1 MTPERL
7 ATVERLYHEA
17 RACPANE
24 RAAFLNTA
32 CQGDEDLR
40 QEIQSLIATDASTRN
55 FLEMPALDVA
65 AALLP
70 EEPDDSL
77 IGTQIG
83 PYTIEARLGAGGM
96 GQVYLAEDTKLDRKV
111 AIKLLLNALEDD
123 EPARRSQIE
132 EAKKAARLDHPNIC
146 RIYGF
151 ETHRLH
157 AGQHCP
163 RQADHSMIVMQYVEG
178 ETLSTT
184 MRDRPLG
191 VAASIDVAIHVADA
205 LSHAHSRGIVHRDI
219 KPWNIMITPQGQ
231 VTVLDFGVAK
241 NVPVDP
247 AARTTYAGGSE
258 LSSPGLVV
266 GTAPYMSPEQ
276 AKGDTIDARSDLF
289 SLGAVLYEC
298 VTGRPAF
305 GGGTPMEICAR
316 VIHVDPPPPSAVSPD
331 VPPELDHVILKAL
344 AKDRDQRYQ
353 SAETLRSELAAVRDS
368 LDAPDPP
375 RAARGGWAAPLVG
388 LARRPLV
395 LVPAML
401 LLLAALTLP
410 QWRRATPYRPTPEAI
425 QWYERGTS
433 ALRDGTYYTAS
444 KAFEQ
449 AIALD
454 SRFALAHAR
463 LAEAWSELDYADHAS
478 HEILQA
484 RSLVRDLSPLPTLDA
499 LYLQAVTHVVLGEF
513 DSAVDAYQKIADQVP
528 ALERAHAY
536 VDLGRAQEKGD
547 HVEKARDSYERASAL
562 STQDAAPY
570 LRLGILRGRQQDLD
584 SARQAFHTA
593 EGLYRTLSN
602 VEGEAEVFYQRGF
615 LFVNLR
621 RLGEA
626 RVQLDKSLKLS
637 SDPVNPNQQV
647 RTLLALSSV
656 SAAEGNSS
664 QAEQQAADAIQL
676 ARDNGI
682 GNQATSGLNWL
693 GNVFLNRGEYP
704 EAEKRYV
711 EALELARRDNGRLNE
726 AVALFSLG
734 SLRSQQRR
742 TAEALRYVEQALPIL
757 QQAGYRKWRS
767 QALMLLGR
775 VHRDRGEYEAALAA
789 LEEQLSLGE
798 GVGDVSQVALA
809 RTEIASVFGRQE
821 RYPEALAQF
830 EASLTIRRSL
840 NNTVSVGHALMESAG
855 ILWQLGRFEE
865 ARTALDEATAIAGPG
880 GAYKQLLAE
889 TLMTEARLELGAG
902 RLPEAKRKGQQARDL
917 AGDQY
922 ADTAVH
928 AALTVGWA
936 ETRSGRARAATRVCA
951 RALETATGTGDPWL
965 ISSAQ
970 LAFAEAL
977 LDDGEPRR
985 ALDITQQAIESFARF
1000 GQLDSE
1006 WRGWLIA
1013 SASKQQLGEAAAARE
1028 DASTATALLASLEQ
1042 RFGQEAYERFMTRP
1056 DVARLRTRLKRL
1068 TRR

>member
-17 RACPANE
+17 RACPSEE
-24 RAAFLNTA
+24 RGAFLNKA
-32 CQGDEDLR
+32 CAGDEDLR
-40 QEIQSLIATDASTRN
+40 HEVQSLISTDASTQD
-55 FLEMPALDVA
+55 FLEVPALEVA
-65 AALLP
+65 AAWIP
-70 EEPDDSL
+70 EEPTDPL
-77 IGTQIG
+77 LGMRLG
-83 PYTIEARLGAGGM
+83 PYRIEARLGSGGM
-96 GQVYLAEDTKLDRKV
+96 GKVYRAEDTTLDRKV
-111 AIKLLLNALEDD
+111 AIKLLLETREED
-123 EPARRSQIE
+123 EPARRGQIE
-132 EAKKAARLDHPNIC
+132 EAKKAARLDHPNVC
-146 RIYGF
+146 GVYGF
-151 ETHRLH
+151 ETH
-157 AGQHCP
+157 AG
-163 RQADHSMIVMQYVEG
+163 HSFIVMQYVEG

-247 AARTTYAGGSE
+247 AARTTQAGGSE

-276 AKGDTIDARSDLF
+276 AKGGAIDARSDLF

-316 VIHVDPPPPSAVSPD
+316 VIHVDPPPPSATNPD
-331 VPPELDHVILKAL
+331 VPPGLDRVILTAL
-344 AKDRDQRYQ
+344 AKDRDLRYQ
-353 SAETLRSELAAVRDS
+353 SAEALRSELAAVRDS
-368 LDAPDPP
+368 LGAPDPP
-375 RAARGGWAAPLVG
+375 RVARGGWAAPLVG

-395 LVPAML
+395 LVPAVL

-410 QWRRATPYRPTPEAI
+410 VWRRATPYRPTPEAL

-454 SRFALAHAR
+454 GRFALAHAR

-478 HEILQA
+478 REILQA
-484 RSLVRDLSPLPTLDA
+484 RSLVRDLSPLPALDA

-513 DSAVDAYQKIADQVP
+513 GSAVDVYQQITERAPDM
-528 ALERAHAY
+528 ERAHAY
-536 VDLGRAQEKGD
+536 VDLGRTQEKND
-547 HVEKARDSYERASAL
+547 DTEKARDSYEHASAL
-562 STQDAAPY
+562 TTRDAAPY

-584 SARQAFHTA
+584 GARQAFQTA
-593 EGLYRTLSN
+593 EALYRTLSN

-621 RLGEA
+621 QLSEA
-626 RVQLDKSLKLS
+626 RTQLDQSLALS
-637 SDPVNPNQQV
+637 GNPVNPNQQV

-656 SAAEGNSS
+656 SAAEGDSS

-682 GNQATSGLNWL
+682 ENQATSGLNWL
-693 GNVFLNRGEYP
+693 GNVFLNRGEYA
-704 EAEKRYV
+704 EAEKRYT

-742 TAEALRYVEQALPIL
+742 TDEALRYVEQALPIL

-775 VHRDRGEYEAALAA
+775 LHLDRGEYEAALAA
-789 LEEQLSLGE
+789 LEEEFAGGE
-798 GVGDVSQVALA
+798 RVGDVSQVALA
-809 RTEIASVFGRQE
+809 RTEIGRVRVRQE
-821 RYPEALAQF
+821 RYPEALAHF
-830 EASLTIRRSL
+830 HASETISRSL
-840 NNTVSVGHALMESAG
+840 NDTASVGYALMERAG
-855 ILWQLGRFEE
+855 VLWQLGRFDE
-865 ARTALDEATAIAGPG
+865 ARTALDEAAAIAGTG
-880 GAYKQLLAE
+880 GADRQLLAE
-889 TLMTEARLELGAG
+889 IRTTEARLELGAG
-902 RLPEAKRKGQQARDL
+902 RFRESKRKAQQALDL

-922 ADTAVH
+922 ADTVVQ
-928 AALTVGWA
+928 AALTLGLA
-936 ETRSGRARAATRVCA
+936 ETRSGGARAATRACA
-951 RALETATGTGDPWL
+951 RALEAATGTRDPWL

-970 LAFAEAL
+970 LALAEAL
-977 LDDGEPRR
+977 LDHGEPRR
-985 ALDITQQAIESFARF
+985 ALDLAQRALEGFARF

-1006 WRGWLIA
+1006 WRAWLIA
-1013 SASKQQLGEAAAARE
+1013 SGSKQQLGEAATARE
-1028 DASTATALLASLEQ
+1028 DASIAAARLASLEQ
-1042 RFGQEAYERFMTRP
+1042 RLGQEAYERFRTRP
-1056 DVARLRTRLKRL
+1056 DVGRFHRRLEKHL
-1068 TRR
+1068 TP